1 MIACQRFRKGSCFFS
16 NRTMIAAIG
25 PADRGKDVVLA
36 KDARPPAE
44 GEREIMARDYIGKLD
59 AIVPRYW
66 SARRRSAFL

>member
-1 MIACQRFRKGSCFFS
+1 
-16 NRTMIAAIG
+16 MIAAIG